1 MKITDKDEFKQLFY
15 DFRQFAIDVNDF
27 AQNIYFV
34 FRKNNLSSCWLGT
47 IGLIVDRLADIKE
60 FIHNNSPLSLE
71 YGNCIKELQKKYRSY
86 KRRIK
91 KDLNRFK
98 DIVVYTE
105 SNDSYLIDEFEY
117 IDSVVKQNIQLLKK
131 WEYLKNKIENLEETK
146 DTIIENLDNISCC
159 NLDRVD
165 IDSGKEDNSMKD
177 CVYNSDCIMK
187 R

>member
-117 IDSVVKQNIQLLKK
+117 IDSIVKQNIQLLKK
-131 WEYLKNKIENLEETK
+131 WEYLKNKGIWQIEGSQGTIMNDEEAIYYDDDFK
-146 DTIIENLDNISCC
+146 VRGCDKSKNIKRGEEN
-159 NLDRVD
+159 
-165 IDSGKEDNSMKD
+165 GK
-177 CVYNSDCIMK
+177 
-187 R
+187 